1 MVLDGMAKRVLPL
14 GNLRTCHADGSR
26 HGPLTLFVYC
36 HLRILEDA
44 CKFLALGA
52 TCVNIRDGLFVPQ
65 GEDRIDACCTPRRD
79 VTRDQGHNQQQEKR
93 GSEGDRVIC
102 ADTKSMLESTRDTAA
117 HPATPASPPSST
129 GRIACRSTRLMTSL
143 PSAPSAMRM
152 PISRTHRLTRY
163 DAIA

>member
-26 HGPLTLFVYC
+26 HGRKKPEEKPLTLFVYC

-65 GEDRIDACCTPRRD
+65 G
-79 VTRDQGHNQQQEKR
+79 
-93 GSEGDRVIC
+93 
-102 ADTKSMLESTRDTAA
+102 
-117 HPATPASPPSST
+117 
-129 GRIACRSTRLMTSL
+129 
-143 PSAPSAMRM
+143 
-152 PISRTHRLTRY
+152 
-163 DAIA
+163 

>member
-14 GNLRTCHADGSR
+14 GNLRTCDADGSR
-26 HGPLTLFVYC
+26 HGRKKPEEKPLTLFVYC

-102 ADTKSMLESTRDTAA
+102 ADTKKHVGEHSGDRK
-117 HPATPASPPSST
+117 
-129 GRIACRSTRLMTSL
+129 STRLNSSHTV
-143 PSAPSAMRM
+143 
-152 PISRTHRLTRY
+152 ISYAVFCLKKKKKKKQRRKRKNEYKITY
-163 DAIA
+163 